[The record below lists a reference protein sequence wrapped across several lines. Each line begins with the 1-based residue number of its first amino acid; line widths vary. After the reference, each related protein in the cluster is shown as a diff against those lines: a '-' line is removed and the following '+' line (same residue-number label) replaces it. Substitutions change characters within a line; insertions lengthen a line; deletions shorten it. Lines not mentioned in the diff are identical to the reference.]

1 MKKEYEISK
10 IVVDSAIEVHRTLG
24 GPGLLESVYEE
35 SLAKELE
42 LRNIQTQRQVAL
54 PIYYKKFKLAHPLRI
69 DMVANKLVII
79 ECKATTQYN
88 AIYESQVLTYLRLT
102 GLKLGLVINFG
113 EKLVKTAYQELL
125 MACKYTFF
133 FASSKSLFIRYL
145 R

>member
-24 GPGLLESVYEE
+24 GPGLLESVSEE

-113 EKLVKTAYQELL
+113 EKLVKNGISRVVNGL
-125 MACKYTFF
+125 
-133 FASSKSLFIRYL
+133 
-145 R
+145 

>member
-1 MKKEYEISK
+1 M
-10 IVVDSAIEVHRTLG
+10 VDRAIEVHRTLG

-113 EKLVKTAYQELL
+113 EKLVKTGISRVVNGL
-125 MACKYTFF
+125 
-133 FASSKSLFIRYL
+133 
-145 R
+145 